1 MHQNPLLGLTELVRA
16 SRSNTVSSRIEGMHV
31 AVIKELGERMT
42 RHTRISWLL
51 GGTVI
56 GAASMYFL
64 DPARG
69 KRRRHQAVDRARG
82 VLNDVEDLAGKAERD
97 LEHRSHGL
105 AARMHDAP
113 VSHGAHL
120 GFLAGGT
127 PEQRLLQGGAGGL
140 LSVWGLLRGGIAGVG
155 ALVAGA
161 SLIARAALVP
171 QDGRIRV
178 QKTLTI
184 EAPLEEVFGFWSRF
198 ENFPRFMEHVLE
210 VRTEGD
216 RSYWRV
222 AGPAGVLIE
231 WQAEI
236 AEKIENRRIAW
247 RSIEGSVVEH
257 HGEVHF
263 ERVGDNATRLSVHMA
278 YHPPGGAL
286 GHAAASFLQGDPKT
300 LMDADLLRLKSL
312 FEHGKTRVRGDE
324 VSRDD
329 LPS

>member
-1 MHQNPLLGLTELVRA
+1 M
-16 SRSNTVSSRIEGMHV
+16 
-31 AVIKELGERMT
+31 
-42 RHTRISWLL
+42 RHTPISWLL
-51 GGTVI
+51 DGAVI

-82 VLNDVEDLAGKAERD
+82 VLSEVEVLAGKAERD
-97 LEHRSHGL
+97 LENRSRGL

-113 VSHGAHL
+113 VSHGANL
-120 GFLAGGT
+120 GFLIRGT
-127 PEQRLLQGGAGGL
+127 PETRLLQGGAGAL
-140 LSVWGLLRGGIAGVG
+140 LSLWGLLRGGIAGVG
-155 ALVAGA
+155 AVVAGA
-161 SLIARAALVP
+161 SLVARAAFAP
-171 QDGRIRV
+171 QAGRIRV

-184 EAPLEEVFGFWSRF
+184 EAPIEEVFAFWSHF
-198 ENFPRFMEHVLE
+198 ENFPQFMEHVLE

-222 AGPAGVLIE
+222 VGPAGVAIE

-236 AEKIENRRIAW
+236 TEKIDNRKVAW
-247 RSIEGSVVEH
+247 HSVEGSVVDH

-263 ERVGDNATRLSVHMA
+263 ERAGDNATRISVHMA
-278 YHPPGGAL
+278 YHPPAGAL
-286 GHAAASFLQGDPKT
+286 GHAAASFLRGDPKA

-312 FEHGKTRVRGDE
+312 FERGKTRVRGDE

-329 LPS
+329 LPAG